1 MTIPPSLLNGNG
13 IILDAIPVE
22 KDRLIEKIALLLDD
36 PDISPQTIATKLR
49 AREELGSTALG
60 YGIALPHARI
70 HGIQTPRAVFI
81 RLAQSVDFDAPDE
94 EPVDIIFAMLVP
106 AGANEEYLRLLASLA
121 KMFNDPNI
129 RDQLRSASAQ
139 EEIYSILTG
148 IQLRKS
154 A

>member
-1 MTIPPSLLNGNG
+1 MTIPPSLLNGSG
-13 IILDAIPVE
+13 IILDAVPVE
-22 KDRLIEKIALLLDD
+22 KERLIEKIALLLEDS
-36 PDISPQTIATKLR
+36 DISPHTIVNKLL

-60 YGIALPHARI
+60 YGIALPHARMQ
-70 HGIQTPRAVFI
+70 GIQAPRAVFI

-121 KMFNDPNI
+121 KMFNDPDI
-129 RDQLRSASAQ
+129 RDQLRSASTQ

-148 IQLRKS
+148 IQQRKS

>member
-1 MTIPPSLLNGNG
+1 MTIPPSLLNGSG
-13 IILDAIPVE
+13 IILDAVPVE
-22 KDRLIEKIALLLDD
+22 KERLIEKIALLLEDS
-36 PDISPQTIATKLR
+36 DISPQTIVNKLL

-60 YGIALPHARI
+60 YGIALPHARMQ
-70 HGIQTPRAVFI
+70 GIQAPRAVFI

-106 AGANEEYLRLLASLA
+106 AGANEEYLRLLAALA
-121 KMFNDPNI
+121 KMFNDPDI
-129 RDQLRSASAQ
+129 RDQLRSASTQ

-148 IQLRKS
+148 IQQRKS

>member
-1 MTIPPSLLNGNG
+1 MTIPPSLLNGSG

-22 KDRLIEKIALLLDD
+22 KERLIEKIALLLEDS
-36 PDISPQTIATKLR
+36 DISPQTIVNKLL

-60 YGIALPHARI
+60 YGIALPHARMQ
-70 HGIQTPRAVFI
+70 GIQAPRAVFI

-106 AGANEEYLRLLASLA
+106 AGANEEYLRLLAALA
-121 KMFNDPNI
+121 KMFNDPDI
-129 RDQLRSASAQ
+129 RDQLRSASTQ

-148 IQLRKS
+148 IQQRKS

>member
-13 IILDAIPVE
+13 IILDAVPVE
-22 KDRLIEKIALLLDD
+22 KERLIEKIALLLEDS
-36 PDISPQTIATKLR
+36 DISPQTIVNKLL

-60 YGIALPHARI
+60 YGIALPHARMQ
-70 HGIQTPRAVFI
+70 GIQAPRAVFI

-106 AGANEEYLRLLASLA
+106 AGANEEYLRLLAALA
-121 KMFNDPNI
+121 KMFNDPDI
-129 RDQLRSASAQ
+129 RDQLRSASTQ

-148 IQLRKS
+148 IQQRKS

>member
-1 MTIPPSLLNGNG
+1 MTIPPSLLNGSG

-22 KDRLIEKIALLLDD
+22 KERLIEKIALLLEDS
-36 PDISPQTIATKLR
+36 DISPQSIVNKLL

-60 YGIALPHARI
+60 YGIALPHARMQ
-70 HGIQTPRAVFI
+70 GIQAPRAVFI

-106 AGANEEYLRLLASLA
+106 AGANEEYLRLLAALA
-121 KMFNDPNI
+121 KMFNDPDI
-129 RDQLRSASAQ
+129 RDQLRSASTQ

-148 IQLRKS
+148 IQQRKS

>member
-1 MTIPPSLLNGNG
+1 MTIPSSLLTGNG
-13 IILDAIPVE
+13 IILDAVPGE
-22 KDRLIEKIALLLDD
+22 KDELITRVAGLLDD
-36 PDISPQTIATKLR
+36 SDVSPQTIANKLR

-70 HGIQTPRAVFI
+70 QGIQAPRAAFI
-81 RLAQSVDFDAPDE
+81 RLAQSLDFDAPDE

-106 AGANEEYLRLLASLA
+106 AGANEEYLRLLATLA
-121 KMFNDPNI
+121 KMFNNPDI
-129 RDQLRSASAQ
+129 RDQLRSASTQ

-148 IQLRKS
+148 LQQRKS